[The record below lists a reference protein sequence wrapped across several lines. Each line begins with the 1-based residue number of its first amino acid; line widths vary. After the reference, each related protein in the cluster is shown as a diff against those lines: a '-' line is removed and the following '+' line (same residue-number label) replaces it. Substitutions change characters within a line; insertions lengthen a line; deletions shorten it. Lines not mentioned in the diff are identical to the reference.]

1 MNLKGRLDQL
11 DIPMIYLFGQKDT
24 FAVLENAYLQE
35 EVLPNMQ
42 FFYVA
47 EAGHQVQ
54 TDQPDLTN
62 QVFLEFIRDGK
73 VSRAT
78 ADKAGVSKRRPELPH
93 LVAQA

>member
-1 MNLKGRLDQL
+1 
-11 DIPMIYLFGQKDT
+11 
-24 FAVLENAYLQE
+24 
-35 EVLPNMQ
+35 MQ

-93 LVAQA
+93 LVEQA